1 MQLVQEFG
9 RGPSNTG
16 FGDVGDTAARCG
28 ARCRIA
34 AFSPALSHNFLQIP
48 GFLNGKA
55 HGCGDGVDYFSNASY
70 KCCSTG
76 EDFNA
81 IHAIIRRTFSLSL
94 QLIIVRRMQERVY
107 RGGSQ
112 ENL

>member
-9 RGPSNTG
+9 RGPSDTG
-16 FGDVGDTAARCG
+16 SGDVGDTAMHHG
-28 ARCRIA
+28 AGAGSQRFPLRCRTI
-34 AFSPALSHNFLQIP
+34 FYKSPGL
-48 GFLNGKA
+48 LNGNT

-70 KCCSTG
+70 KYCSTG

-94 QLIIVRRMQERVY
+94 QLIT
-107 RGGSQ
+107 
-112 ENL
+112 